1 MAGAE
6 WLAAAGGS
14 RIAECSLICEPPGKE
29 ISYRVSYQIRMRSLL
44 TALLILVV
52 AGIHSMA
59 AHGTA
64 FASPVAVALE
74 THQTGA
80 TDLKIASTSVH
91 ARDAMNCCTKSQGS
105 KGPVDGSNC
114 PMDCLGMVAIVR
126 MPVMRISEPAEEQST
141 PGYHPSVHY
150 GTDQPP
156 ITA

>member
-1 MAGAE
+1 M
-6 WLAAAGGS
+6 
-14 RIAECSLICEPPGKE
+14 
-29 ISYRVSYQIRMRSLL
+29 SYQIRMRSFL

-59 AHGTA
+59 AQGTA
-64 FASPVAVALE
+64 FASPVAVSMEMQQAG
-74 THQTGA
+74 T
-80 TDLKIASTSVH
+80 TDLEIASASDP
-91 ARDAMNCCTKSQGS
+91 ARDAMNCCKKSHGS

-114 PMDCLGMVAIVR
+114 PMDCLGMVAMVR
-126 MPVMRISEPAEEQST
+126 MPVMRISEPAEDQSI